1 MKKNVK
7 VTLNGKTVYGY
18 EGQRILDLCADCG
31 VKIPTL
37 CYDPHLSLHGGC
49 SVCLVEV
56 EGARTLLRACANTI
70 TPGMVIRTD
79 SERAVSARRTALE
92 LLLSDHVG
100 DCRPPC
106 TLACPGNGNVQGY
119 VNLAAQGKY
128 SESLD
133 TLHHHVTLPSCIGR
147 ICPAP
152 CEKVCRRR
160 FVDDAPVSIRE
171 IKRFVGDWGID
182 NNSKGF
188 VPEIIENGKS
198 VAIVGGGAAGVSAAY
213 YLRLKGYRTVVFEKE
228 KLLGGMMRYGIP
240 DYRLPQKILQT
251 EIDWLLSHGIEVR
264 TETALGRDMTLDDL
278 RKQFDGVILAM
289 GCWKSSPMRVTGE
302 DLAGV
307 VGGIDFLYDVKTN
320 PEIKIGARI
329 VIVGG
334 GNTAMDAA
342 RTARRLGAEKV
353 SVLYRRSR
361 EEMPAEDIEIVE
373 AGEEGV
379 EFIYLAAPKAVE
391 GDGRVERILCEK
403 MELGE
408 PDASGRRSPVPTGE
422 TFVLEADMVI
432 AAIGQGIDFSGLPS
446 ELHDGRKMRVGKDY
460 DTPLPGVFVCGDQQT
475 GPKIAIE
482 AIGNGHWAAD
492 SLDHYLTHGKPKKP
506 FFYDIVRED
515 LGPEDFTHVVRS
527 VQEEVP
533 HVPGET
539 RLKMRF
545 DEYSAGLSEE
555 QTLRDANR
563 CMECGCADV
572 FECKLREYA
581 TTHEVHPEKLA
592 GAHIEKLEDANQYYA
607 RNLDKCILCAK
618 CVRACDEVAG
628 FHAIDFAKRGFESV
642 LTPQFFRDM
651 EHSDCTFCGLCTQVC
666 PVGALIENRVDRW
679 PHLEEPQIIKTT
691 CLLCP
696 VGCELS
702 LNLDK
707 KRSRIVRV
715 TTDRDNPEAPTGGD
729 CCVKGR
735 YGFKDVALDGS
746 FDPAVKGTHASLS
759 EAVGR
764 LDDLATGDGAT
775 FVLGPSLTEQ
785 EVRALFEYAELRAPK
800 ARFAMTVDSE
810 LAVHLQEAAGH
821 EGLKRGVYSSLN
833 GVSPDGVFRHGESD
847 AFLLIGTNTDEDQPV
862 LTSWLRRAVRHK
874 KSSLVYI
881 GRTPG
886 LLDKGGTLILKPAE
900 GKMAQVLRALASAV
914 KGWEVKDSHLDG
926 TGVSPEELRNAVGI
940 LAQAKKPLTLI
951 GGESPAEEAFDAAA
965 SLKDGNYLL
974 LLKGA
979 GSAAILSAGK
989 SVVDANELR
998 TETEK
1003 GGPLLFID
1011 TSPEEA
1017 GFSAADLDGVSF
1029 AVLSSK
1035 LTNLGE
1041 SADVLIPLLPWI
1053 EKDGDTTNLE
1063 GQRLAVHRGPLTEKA
1078 GVSLCAL
1085 LAEAAMPYGG
1095 RIHSNPVAA
1104 S

>member
-1 MKKNVK
+1 M
-7 VTLNGKTVYGY
+7 
-18 EGQRILDLCADCG
+18 
-31 VKIPTL
+31 
-37 CYDPHLSLHGGC
+37 
-49 SVCLVEV
+49 
-56 EGARTLLRACANTI
+56 
-70 TPGMVIRTD
+70 
-79 SERAVSARRTALE
+79 
-92 LLLSDHVG
+92 
-100 DCRPPC
+100 
-106 TLACPGNGNVQGY
+106 
-119 VNLAAQGKY
+119 
-128 SESLD
+128 
-133 TLHHHVTLPSCIGR
+133 
-147 ICPAP
+147 
-152 CEKVCRRR
+152 
-160 FVDDAPVSIRE
+160 
-171 IKRFVGDWGID
+171 
-182 NNSKGF
+182 
-188 VPEIIENGKS
+188 
-198 VAIVGGGAAGVSAAY
+198 
-213 YLRLKGYRTVVFEKE
+213 
-228 KLLGGMMRYGIP
+228 
-240 DYRLPQKILQT
+240 
-251 EIDWLLSHGIEVR
+251 
-264 TETALGRDMTLDDL
+264 
-278 RKQFDGVILAM
+278 
-289 GCWKSSPMRVTGE
+289 
-302 DLAGV
+302 
-307 VGGIDFLYDVKTN
+307 
-320 PEIKIGARI
+320 
-329 VIVGG
+329 
-334 GNTAMDAA
+334 
-342 RTARRLGAEKV
+342 
-353 SVLYRRSR
+353 
-361 EEMPAEDIEIVE
+361 
-373 AGEEGV
+373 
-379 EFIYLAAPKAVE
+379 
-391 GDGRVERILCEK
+391 
-403 MELGE
+403 
-408 PDASGRRSPVPTGE
+408 
-422 TFVLEADMVI
+422 
-432 AAIGQGIDFSGLPS
+432 
-446 ELHDGRKMRVGKDY
+446 
-460 DTPLPGVFVCGDQQT
+460 
-475 GPKIAIE
+475 
-482 AIGNGHWAAD
+482 
-492 SLDHYLTHGKPKKP
+492 
-506 FFYDIVRED
+506 
-515 LGPEDFTHVVRS
+515 
-527 VQEEVP
+527 
-533 HVPGET
+533 
-539 RLKMRF
+539 
-545 DEYSAGLSEE
+545 
-555 QTLRDANR
+555 
-563 CMECGCADV
+563 
-572 FECKLREYA
+572 
-581 TTHEVHPEKLA
+581 
-592 GAHIEKLEDANQYYA
+592 
-607 RNLDKCILCAK
+607 
-618 CVRACDEVAG
+618 
-628 FHAIDFAKRGFESV
+628 
-642 LTPQFFRDM
+642 
-651 EHSDCTFCGLCTQVC
+651 
-666 PVGALIENRVDRW
+666 
-679 PHLEEPQIIKTT
+679 
-691 CLLCP
+691 
-696 VGCELS
+696 
-702 LNLDK
+702 
-707 KRSRIVRV
+707 
-715 TTDRDNPEAPTGGD
+715 
-729 CCVKGR
+729 KGR